1 MTKRIFQWML
11 VAALLVAPFASTGSA
26 AAWDGCASYAVVQWG
41 DTLSSLAALCGTT
54 VEAIQAAN
62 PGLGSWLLAGQ
73 VLYIPTGGGSTGST
87 YASAYQG
94 QVAGS
99 TYTVQWGD
107 SLGNIANKTGY
118 SYSAILSVNPQIW
131 NADLIYPGQ
140 VINLPASAAY
150 GSSAYGSSGYGSA
163 ADAELAGALG
173 IPPGYSILKVTNQKG
188 LYIRTGPG
196 INYPTVE
203 SPTASAVYQSSFLYT
218 KNSVTVDA
226 LGYVW
231 VQITFGQTVNGHST
245 GWIMVKDGLGNF
257 YTNPNIN

>member
-11 VAALLVAPFASTGSA
+11 VGALLVASFASTGSA

-107 SLGNIANKTGY
+107 SLGSIAAKTGF
-118 SYSAILSVNPQIW
+118 SYSGILSVNPQIW
-131 NADLIYPGQ
+131 NADLIYPGE
-140 VINLPASAAY
+140 VINLPASGYAS
-150 GSSAYGSSGYGSA
+150 GSGRSAN
-163 ADAELAGALG
+163 DELRGALG
-173 IPPGYSILKVTNQKG
+173 IPAGYSILKVTNQKG

-196 INYPTVE
+196 IDYPTVE
-203 SPTASAVYQSSFLYT
+203 SPIATAVYQSSFLYT
-218 KNSVTVDA
+218 KSSVTVDP

-231 VQITFGQTVNGHST
+231 AQITFDQTLHGIST
-245 GWIMVKDGLGNF
+245 GWIMVKDGLGTY

>member
-11 VAALLVAPFASTGSA
+11 IGALLVASFASTGSA
-26 AAWDGCASYAVVQWG
+26 AAWSGCASYAVVQWG

-54 VEAIQAAN
+54 VAAIQAAN

-73 VLYIPTGGGSTGST
+73 VLYIPTGSTST
-87 YASAYQG
+87 SATAYQG

-107 SLGNIANKTGY
+107 SLGGIAASTGF
-118 SYSAILSVNPQIW
+118 STSSILAVNPQIW
-131 NADLIYPGQ
+131 NANLIYPGE
-140 VINLPASAAY
+140 VINLPASAS
-150 GSSAYGSSGYGSA
+150 GSSYSGSA
-163 ADAELAGALG
+163 SSASAAASAELAGALG
-173 IPPGYSILKVTNQKG
+173 IPAGYSILKVTNQKG

-196 INYPTVE
+196 INYPTIE
-203 SPTASAVYQSSFLYT
+203 SPVATAVYHSSFLYT
-218 KNSVTVDA
+218 KSSVTVDA

-245 GWIMVKDGLGNF
+245 GWIMVKDGLGTY

>member
-26 AAWDGCASYAVVQWG
+26 AAWSGCASYAVVQWG

-54 VEAIQAAN
+54 VGAIQAAN
-62 PGLGSWLLAGQ
+62 AGLGTWLWAGQ
-73 VLYIPTGGGSTGST
+73 VLYIPTGGGST
-87 YASAYQG
+87 YATAYQG

-107 SLGNIANKTGY
+107 SLGNIAVKTGF
-118 SYSAILSVNPQIW
+118 SYASILSVNPQIW

-140 VINLPASAAY
+140 VINLPASSFTS
-150 GSSAYGSSGYGSA
+150 SSASASA
-163 ADAELAGALG
+163 AASAELAASMG
-173 IPPGYSILKVTNQKG
+173 IPTGYSILKVTNQKG

-196 INYPTVE
+196 INYPTIE
-203 SPTASAVYQSSFLYT
+203 SPVATAVYRSSFLYT

>member
-11 VAALLVAPFASTGSA
+11 VAALLVASFASTGSA
-26 AAWDGCASYAVVQWG
+26 AAWNGCASYAVVQWG

-73 VLYIPTGGGSTGST
+73 VLYIPTGDSTSAT
-87 YASAYQG
+87 AYQG

-107 SLGNIANKTGY
+107 SLGNIAVKTGF

-140 VINLPASAAY
+140 VINLPASA
-150 GSSAYGSSGYGSA
+150 SGYSSYSA
-163 ADAELAGALG
+163 PLLAAELAAALG
-173 IPPGYSILKVTNQKG
+173 IPAGYSILKVTNQKG

-196 INYPTVE
+196 INYPTIEFAHCLGCV
-203 SPTASAVYQSSFLYT
+203 SVQLSLYQEFRHGGPAGIR
-218 KNSVTVDA
+218 VGADH
-226 LGYVW
+226 
-231 VQITFGQTVNGHST
+231 F
-245 GWIMVKDGLGNF
+245 
-257 YTNPNIN
+257 

>member
-1 MTKRIFQWML
+1 MTKRIFQWVL
-11 VAALLVAPFASTGSA
+11 VAALLVAPFATTGSA
-26 AAWDGCASYAVVQWG
+26 AAWGGCASYAVVQWG

-54 VEAIQAAN
+54 VGAIQAAN

-73 VLYIPTGGGSTGST
+73 VLYIPTGGGST
-87 YASAYQG
+87 YVSAYQG

-107 SLGNIANKTGY
+107 SLGGIAAKTGF
-118 SYSAILSVNPQIW
+118 SYSAILSVNPRIW
-131 NADLIYPGQ
+131 NADLIYPGE
-140 VINLPASAAY
+140 VINLPASA
-150 GSSAYGSSGYGSA
+150 SAYASGSA
-163 ADAELAGALG
+163 RSANDELRGAMG
-173 IPPGYSILKVTNQKG
+173 IPAGYSILKVTNQKG

-196 INYPTVE
+196 IDYPTVE
-203 SPTASAVYQSSFLYT
+203 SPSASAVYQSSFLYT
-218 KNSVTVDA
+218 KSSITVDP

-231 VQITFGQTVNGHST
+231 AQITFDKTMHGYST

>member
-1 MTKRIFQWML
+1 MTKRVFQWML
-11 VAALLVAPFASTGSA
+11 VGALLFASFASTGSA
-26 AAWDGCASYAVVQWG
+26 AAGSGCASYAVVQWG
-41 DTLSSLAALCGTT
+41 DTLSGLASLCGTT
-54 VEAIQAAN
+54 VQAIQAAN
-62 PGLGSWLLAGQ
+62 PGLGSWLFAGQ
-73 VLYIPTGGGSTGST
+73 VLYIPTGSTPAT
-87 YASAYQG
+87 AYQG

-107 SLGNIANKTGY
+107 SLGNIAVKTGF
-118 SYSAILSVNPQIW
+118 SYGAILSVNPQIW

-140 VINLPASAAY
+140 VINLPASASASGY
-150 GSSAYGSSGYGSA
+150 SSYGSA
-163 ADAELAGALG
+163 SQSELAAALG

-196 INYPTVE
+196 INYPTIE
-203 SPTASAVYQSSFLYT
+203 SPVATAVYRSSFLYT
-218 KNSVTVDA
+218 KNSVTVDS

-231 VQITFGQTVNGHST
+231 VQITFGQTVHGFST

>member
-11 VAALLVAPFASTGSA
+11 VGALVVATFASTGSA
-26 AAWDGCASYAVVQWG
+26 AASGGCASYAVVQWG
-41 DTLSSLAALCGTT
+41 DTLSGLASLCGTT
-54 VEAIQAAN
+54 VEAIRSAN

-73 VLYIPTGGGSTGST
+73 VLYIPTGGDST
-87 YASAYQG
+87 YVSAYQG

-107 SLGNIANKTGY
+107 SLGGIAAKMGF
-118 SYSAILSVNPQIW
+118 SYSAILSVNPNIW
-131 NADLIYPGQ
+131 NADLIYPGE
-140 VINLPASAAY
+140 VINMPASGYA
-150 GSSAYGSSGYGSA
+150 SGYGSA
-163 ADAELAGALG
+163 SGRSANDELRRAMG
-173 IPPGYSILKVTNQKG
+173 IPAGYSILKVTNQKG

-196 INYPTVE
+196 IDYPTVE
-203 SPTASAVYQSSFLYT
+203 SPSASAVYQSSFLYT
-218 KNSVTVDA
+218 KNSVTVDP

-231 VQITFGQTVNGHST
+231 AQITFDQTVHGIST